1 MDKLFDI
8 SDGLET
14 ALGELT
20 KARSALSMA
29 AFELD
34 SNATAAANDG
44 PSVAEHFLRK
54 NMPDYVN
61 VFFLA
66 LESIDKVKAGIERE
80 HERLC
85 ALSKASRGGNEAAPK
100 AEAAAAT
107 YAFSAALM
115 EKQKLNVMQ

>member
-44 PSVAEHFLRK
+44 PSVAEYFLRE

-61 VFFLA
+61 IFFLA

-80 HERLC
+80 HERLY
-85 ALSKASRGGNEAAPK
+85 ALSKASRGSNEAAPK
-100 AEAAAAT
+100 AAAAAAT
-107 YAFSAALM
+107 YVFSAALM
-115 EKQKLNVMQ
+115 EKQKPNVTQ

>member
-34 SNATAAANDG
+34 SNAPQQRMAG
-44 PSVAEHFLRK
+44 RLLPS
-54 NMPDYVN
+54 
-61 VFFLA
+61 
-66 LESIDKVKAGIERE
+66 I
-80 HERLC
+80 
-85 ALSKASRGGNEAAPK
+85 
-100 AEAAAAT
+100 
-107 YAFSAALM
+107 FSAKTCLTM
-115 EKQKLNVMQ
+115 